1 MSILF
6 ASRRASPSAFRRI
19 HDDRTPQVDAA
30 TSGGRADFLRLANDD
45 FVPNT
50 IIGPACSERP
60 LRLGS
65 RPAKQF
71 SSGALVPG
79 KKESARWGG
88 STSASYRR
96 GGLGAAKAP
105 PSATQY

>member
-1 MSILF
+1 
-6 ASRRASPSAFRRI
+6 FRRI

-30 TSGGRADFLRLANDD
+30 TSAGRADFLRLANDD

-50 IIGPACSERP
+50 IIGAASNERP

-65 RPAKQF
+65 TPAKQF

-79 KKESARWGG
+79 TKESARWGG

-96 GGLGAAKAP
+96 GGLGAARARRAQP
-105 PSATQY
+105 NIDRYR